1 MNNDMYD
8 FTHRTYVAVVDL
20 VVFRVL
26 DDLADLLDGAIHVG
40 TDTANDDDILRV
52 RVGLCADLDG

>member
-1 MNNDMYD
+1 MYAL
-8 FTHRTYVAVVDL
+8 TPRTYVAVVDL
-20 VVFRVL
+20 VVLRVL